1 LSILSLLR
9 RNYLDFDLPLTQSGG
24 ATPCSLS
31 SDSEHFIGLTSQ
43 GSRKSINRGGFSMY
57 ILHVNI
63 LAVLVAAVVQWF
75 LGWIWY
81 GMLFKKD
88 WTALVVSEGAE
99 PSNAGGAMA
108 LIFIANL
115 ILCFALVKI
124 ELLTGWATWG
134 RGSLVGAVCG
144 LGFVVP
150 PMFAQHIAEKRPF
163 KLFGINALYWLIAMY
178 FSGGILAI
186 WQ

>member
-1 LSILSLLR
+1 M
-9 RNYLDFDLPLTQSGG
+9 
-24 ATPCSLS
+24 
-31 SDSEHFIGLTSQ
+31 HFLQ
-43 GSRKSINRGGFSMY
+43 
-57 ILHVNI
+57 VNFA
-63 LAVLVAAVVQWF
+63 AVLTAAVIQWV
-75 LGWIWY
+75 LGWLWY
-81 GMLFKKD
+81 GVLFNKD
-88 WTALVVSEGAE
+88 YKALVLKEGGK
-99 PSNAGGAMA
+99 SSSAGGVMA

-124 ELLTGWATWG
+124 VALTGWVTFG

-150 PMFAQHIAEKRPF
+150 PMFAQHISEKQPF

-178 FSGGILAI
+178 FSGGVLAI